1 MLFFLKSAG
10 LVLAYVVAA
19 KLGLDYGR
27 VQGVAVFWPP
37 GGIALGAVLLGGVR
51 YLPAVG
57 LAAWLAAFAVDAPP
71 LFAIGSTL
79 GNLLETTLAYLL
91 LTRVRPCRTTLT
103 RLKDLLSIVLLGGG
117 LATVASAL
125 LGPWS
130 LFASGLIPAADLPE
144 TMWRWWRSDMLGIA
158 FLTPLVLLFAH
169 RRPYFSARISWLETT
184 LLWAAASLT
193 GAVIFLGWV
202 HPWLGLERPAQ
213 LAWLFPI
220 LFWAGLRT
228 GRRNTVLIQV
238 LLMAQAM
245 AGAYLGR
252 GVFADTFQNYDLVGF
267 WLAAMAL
274 ALIPLSL
281 AILTREHWHASLKTA
296 LHAKVFTLSNDAVVI
311 CDSQDNIISIN
322 PAFTHITGYTPDD
335 VMGKKPAMYGSGQH
349 GKAFFDALWDT
360 LLATDQW
367 EGDIWNRRKSG
378 ELFLEKLSIRTL
390 RDADGRVVNRM
401 GIFSDV
407 TESRAALDV
416 VKHQAQHDFLTNLPN
431 RLLFTDR
438 FGQQLAQ
445 ARRNDAKFAVIYLDL
460 DGFKGVNDRLGHA
473 VGDDLL
479 VAVAQ
484 RLTELVREVD
494 TVSRLGG
501 DEFAVL
507 VCDVSTNE
515 DVITLA
521 EKMLDRLG
529 KEYLLASHNVA
540 VTASLGLAIYP
551 FHGQDMATLV
561 NAADDA
567 LRQAKEEGKNGW
579 QISEADW
586 SDSQASEQFQDALAA

>member
-169 RRPYFSARISWLETT
+169 RRPYLSARISWLETT

-281 AILTREHWHASLKTA
+281 AILTRGHWHASLKTA

-311 CDSQDNIISIN
+311 CDSQDSIISIN

-586 SDSQASEQFQDALAA
+586 SDSQASEQFKDALAA

>member
-91 LTRVRPCRTTLT
+91 LTRVRPCRTALT

-169 RRPYFSARISWLETT
+169 RRPYFSARISWLETS

-322 PAFTHITGYTPDD
+322 PAFTHITGYTHDD

-407 TESRAALDV
+407 TESRAAQDV